1 LINQKDNIETEQ
13 KVLEA
18 ARSIFQKKGFF
29 GARMDEI
36 ASKAGVNK
44 ALLHYYFRSKEKLFD
59 KIFQEAVGE
68 FIHKVVSVLNGDLP
82 LDVKIYRTVD
92 MYSHMLSHNK
102 DLPLFVLSTLQEN
115 PDLIIRMIKDSQGE
129 FLPNLSQQLQHEY
142 EAGNIA
148 KISTHEFFIN
158 LVSLTIFPF
167 LAQPVMMGAFN
178 LEEEDFK
185 KMIKERRRKV
195 PSMIIDSL
203 KVKS

>member
-1 LINQKDNIETEQ
+1 LINQKDNIETEE

-18 ARSIFQKKGFF
+18 ARDIFQKKGFF

-36 ASKAGVNK
+36 ANKAGVNK

-59 KIFQEAVGE
+59 KIFQEALGE

-92 MYSHMLSHNK
+92 MYSNMLSHNK

-115 PDLIIRMIKDSQGE
+115 PDLMIRMIKSTQGE
-129 FLPNLSQQLQHEY
+129 FLPNLSRQLQDENL
-142 EAGNIA
+142 AGNIT

-167 LAQPVMMGAFN
+167 LVQPVMMGAFN

-185 KMIKERRRKV
+185 QMINERRRKV
-195 PSMIIDSL
+195 PKMIIEIL
-203 KVKS
+203 RP

>member
-1 LINQKDNIETEQ
+1 MINQKDNIETEE

-18 ARSIFQKKGFF
+18 ARDIFQKKGFF

-36 ASKAGVNK
+36 ANRAGVNK

-59 KIFQEAVGE
+59 KIFQEALGE

-92 MYSHMLSHNK
+92 MYSNMLSHNR

-115 PDLIIRMIKDSQGE
+115 PDLMIRMIKGGQGE
-129 FLPNLSQQLQHEY
+129 FLPNLSRQLQHEY
-142 EAGNIA
+142 EEGNITNL
-148 KISTHEFFIN
+148 STHEFFIN

-167 LAQPVMMGAFN
+167 LVQPVLMGAFN

-185 KMIKERRRKV
+185 QMINDRRKKVPKMIIEILR
-195 PSMIIDSL
+195 P
-203 KVKS
+203 

>member
-1 LINQKDNIETEQ
+1 LINQKDNIETEE

-18 ARSIFQKKGFF
+18 ARDIFQKKGFF

-36 ASKAGVNK
+36 ANRAGVNK

-59 KIFQEAVGE
+59 KIFQEALGE

-92 MYSHMLSHNK
+92 MYSNMLSHNR

-115 PDLIIRMIKDSQGE
+115 PDLMIRMIKGGQGE
-129 FLPNLSQQLQHEY
+129 FLPNLSRQLQHEY
-142 EAGNIA
+142 EEGNITNL
-148 KISTHEFFIN
+148 STHEFFIN

-167 LAQPVMMGAFN
+167 LVQPVLMGAFN

-185 KMIKERRRKV
+185 QMINERRKKVPKMIIEILR
-195 PSMIIDSL
+195 P
-203 KVKS
+203 